1 MNGIRQGLRE
11 DRGDRR
17 MREAR
22 GHQCHGA
29 GVGTYDGGHAGNEE
43 EEECKL
49 HFKGVEDEFDDAKM
63 LMLKI
68 YC

>member
-1 MNGIRQGLRE
+1 
-11 DRGDRR
+11 